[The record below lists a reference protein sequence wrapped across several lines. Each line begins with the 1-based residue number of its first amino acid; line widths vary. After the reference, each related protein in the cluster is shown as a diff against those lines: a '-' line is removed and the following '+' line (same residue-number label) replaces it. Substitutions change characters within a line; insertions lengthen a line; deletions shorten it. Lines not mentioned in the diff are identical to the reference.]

1 MPEYFT
7 KEAISL
13 YRKNVKKEPYQS
25 LTSLLNKL
33 HSLCTPSSHLNAS
46 NASEAIVSQAQ

>member
-33 HSLCTPSSHLNAS
+33 KSLCTKSSHLNAS
-46 NASEAIVSQAQ
+46 NSSEAIVSQAQ